1 MAGVRTPPPPLSS
14 TPNPMNRSDQSM
26 QALGG
31 VSSEALAALNTFATN
46 LQTIFTQELPTQ
58 IQNIVSLL
66 GGVQRESDAAFQS
79 LDKHANKTLG
89 DLQRMTDQFQSS
101 NMGSWKKFRQS
112 MQNLIL
118 MHGRDTEKAMRN
130 MNDTERRLYQQHI
143 QQLVNDTSKKTDA
156 LTKQVFNVF
165 FKTNYE
171 DAKRMFQMQFGN
183 WYDFM
188 DKKWRFMQTTA
199 WKMTEKMVQG
209 TLNMAGKVFTWI
221 WDGLQKIANFLKF
234 DMFSLIQE
242 QVAKLTKMLKSIPGA
257 EAALA
262 SFKQIREV
270 MFDLSRRF
278 GVNGPDQ
285 VRLTEGVLRLSN
297 SFVTATQYAEAMRA
311 AMDAGVRGGT
321 ENITNMSQGAADI
334 AQAYGLTVTSV
345 AQGLTNLRRVFG
357 VTQEEAEAFYARLDI
372 FAASTGGMY
381 GTSVAEMNDLFQ
393 SSLNDFYR
401 LGITLNTPEAFNNLQ
416 QSLMVTAQLAQS
428 AGVNVSNMWSEML
441 AATTSQGSAIF
452 NLIGGFPEV
461 LQYLRAGD
469 VAGLWDDVLSRVA
482 DYRDL
487 IDAVGRG
494 GGEGQA
500 AFESLQNVFGTR
512 IPLEDWIRLSRIL
525 PDIDQY
531 AAAASASMVSVD
543 EALAHTQEGVVSGVP
558 PAQLLANDMLAFA
571 NSVSIGGTALP
582 VVLESLE
589 LLDTRL
595 SALSQGFGIIG
606 QGMEFALGPLAGV
619 ISPVVSLATALL
631 AIGGIMTDFSPE
643 EMESFGVLGDLFSFG
658 KDTVDQYGSQ
668 VLGWLKSMWD
678 GVLAFFDGSQG
689 RSPFQRLLLAGVT
702 WLQENGP
709 WLAEQAVL
717 VVQSIADAL
726 EYAFYQFENSPAA
739 QAIGDAFGVA
749 LSAVARI
756 VNITV
761 DTFAPI
767 LVGMLEMLAQAFDRP
782 EVMTGVNHL
791 LDSLGTALGG
801 AAYVFEGFISDVL
814 PILVDAMQGLFAS
827 LRLQLP
833 DSAITDMFLG
843 NKDDAVQ
850 TLVSL
855 GMPELIPESEQAR
868 LDTINRNWRAQEE
881 QIMADQGRGHFENFL
896 GFSSPTRDALF
907 NRFVPDTSTS
917 VTTTPSTP
925 ASVFGDKQQAM
936 LNWIGT
942 GGPVFGANRG
952 RDEEGRMR
960 THNGIDLEAPYGTEV
975 LALDAGT
982 VDTVVWLGDPNF
994 QGDPAQGN
1002 SVLLHGSRPGPGGE
1016 DLYYAYWHLSTVN
1029 AEPGMSVSAGD
1040 VLGKVGYS
1048 GNASESDPHLHL
1060 GVEDGRGGNWLDPT
1074 EYVPALSAFRGVV
1087 RSDSELAA
1095 SSGQAEGGL
1104 IMSDL
1109 LTLVGEAGP
1118 EVIIPLPEMADI
1130 AKMQSDAKEESIA
1143 AMQEDNRRLLE
1154 ELIRVR
1160 ESIEGL
1166 KDIDHSILLRRDY

>member
-1 MAGVRTPPPPLSS
+1 
-14 TPNPMNRSDQSM
+14 M

-143 QQLVNDTSKKTDA
+143 QRLVNDTSKKTDA

-558 PAQLLANDMLAFA
+558 PAQILANQMLDFA
-571 NSVSIGGTALP
+571 SSISIGGTALP
-582 VVLESLE
+582 EVLESLE

-643 EMESFGVLGDLFSFG
+643 EMESFGVLGDLFNFG
-658 KDTVDQYGSQ
+658 KDTVDQYGAQ

-689 RSPFQRLLLAGVT
+689 QSPFQRLLLAGIT

-761 DTFAPI
+761 ETFSPI

-782 EVMTGVNHL
+782 EVMAGVNHL

-814 PILVDAMQGLFAS
+814 PILIEAMQGLFAT

-833 DSAITDMFLG
+833 DNAITDMFLG

-881 QIMADQGRGHFENFL
+881 QILIDQGRGHYEYENGFISNGVAL
-896 GFSSPTRDALF
+896 GINTAFPGSYYALADLGAIQSDRYFVNDDQNSVSRGISSSGVNFGADMLAIQHQNHQQIYDTSAYIRGGTDALCA
-907 NRFVPDTSTS
+907 T
-917 VTTTPSTP
+917 
-925 ASVFGDKQQAM
+925 
-936 LNWIGT
+936 
-942 GGPVFGANRG
+942 
-952 RDEEGRMR
+952 
-960 THNGIDLEAPYGTEV
+960 Y
-975 LALDAGT
+975 
-982 VDTVVWLGDPNF
+982 
-994 QGDPAQGN
+994 
-1002 SVLLHGSRPGPGGE
+1002 
-1016 DLYYAYWHLSTVN
+1016 
-1029 AEPGMSVSAGD
+1029 
-1040 VLGKVGYS
+1040 
-1048 GNASESDPHLHL
+1048 ASESMREIGYDVPRDTTTTRELL
-1060 GVEDGRGGNWLDPT
+1060 DWVQSNLNPTEITDPT
-1074 EYVPALSAFRGVV
+1074 ALLPGDLMFSHDATLPNSPAGHVSVLVSTDENGFVV
-1087 RSDSELAA
+1087 NDQQGLMRYPWSEFLFAERPEVLESPA
-1095 SSGQAEGGL
+1095 VSSGQAAGGL
-1104 IMSDL
+1104 VMSDL